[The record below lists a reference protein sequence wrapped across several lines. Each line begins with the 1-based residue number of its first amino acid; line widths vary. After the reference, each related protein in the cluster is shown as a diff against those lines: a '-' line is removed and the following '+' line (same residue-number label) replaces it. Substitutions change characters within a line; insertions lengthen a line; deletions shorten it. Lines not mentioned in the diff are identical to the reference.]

1 DDRLGIEVLRYA
13 ERYRERTPR
22 NWRLC
27 RFCRRAVESESHALL
42 GCMAK
47 PELAVLRRDF
57 LRDVYELV
65 PDFPRTWA
73 TVDTFLLALVQCRD
87 FDVTQRLAKLTFDV
101 FAVYATCEIFKPAEY
116 LYTALE

>member
-1 DDRLGIEVLRYA
+1 
-13 ERYRERTPR
+13 
-22 NWRLC
+22 
-27 RFCRRAVESESHALL
+27 
-42 GCMAK
+42 MAK

-65 PDFPRTWA
+65 PDFLQTWA
-73 TVDTFLLALVQCRD
+73 TQAVDTFLLALVQCRD

-101 FAVYATCEIFKPAEY
+101 FAVYAMCEIFKAAEY